1 MIVWARS
8 TPHSSRRTEALCGS
22 GRPTMVAQTPPCL
35 RCLIPWIYVWPGPG
49 RFVAVGGDMAE
60 KWEYRVVYVDPRGR
74 ISSEGVEFVRQSGE
88 NRTAFMKRYLDTL
101 GDEGWELAGLHP
113 LVRTESSYVI
123 LKRPKA
129 SAA

>member
-1 MIVWARS
+1 MPVPVARFGKLEVRLARF
-8 TPHSSRRTEALCGS
+8 PAGS
-22 GRPTMVAQTPPCL
+22 LPKEIWSM
-35 RCLIPWIYVWPGPG
+35 
-49 RFVAVGGDMAE
+49 D

-74 ISSEGVEFVRQSGE
+74 ISAEGVEFVRQSGE

-101 GDEGWELAGLHP
+101 GDEGWEIAGLHP

-129 SAA
+129 AA